1 MIKISLIG
9 DIFPGELSFTKN
21 YGIRTQ
27 FEKHNGMPWVEKI
40 RNVIGRNDL
49 IIGNLESPLIS
60 KSAAIKDT
68 FYGNPGF
75 GKFLKECGINV
86 LNVANN
92 HILEQ
97 GESGFKSTIEILSEN
112 QVGIVGHIVNGSSVI
127 LYREIRGIR
136 ISIAGFSN
144 VDLHKIQNN
153 GNFAVLNEENVLN
166 ALDIMKQ
173 NSADIRI
180 LCLHWGDEYIHFPSL
195 EQRKMAYKF
204 IDAGASIIA
213 GHHPHVIQPY
223 EKYQEGHIFYSL
235 GNFMFDFLKSKMVR
249 TGLVVHVSV
258 KEDLSIKVEY
268 DGVQLSHN
276 QLVRKIDK
284 SGFERYYSRIVTGYS
299 LFKQLTD
306 NLYEEKYRKMHN
318 YNHKMQKL
326 IMKTHILKEFLM
338 VSWRDKLCLVKNV
351 FNYYYL
357 IFKRDVR

>member
-9 DIFPGELSFTKN
+9 DIFPGELAFTRN
-21 YGIRTQ
+21 YGIRSQ
-27 FEKHNGMPWVEKI
+27 FNQHAGMPWVDKI
-40 RNVIGRNDL
+40 ITILGKNDL
-49 IIGNLESPLIS
+49 VIGNLESPLIE
-60 KSAAIKDT
+60 KEDAIKET
-68 FYGNPGF
+68 FFGEPGF
-75 GKFLKECGINV
+75 AVFLKKCGINI

-92 HILEQ
+92 HILEH
-97 GESGFKSTIEILSEN
+97 GSAGFDSTIKILSQN
-112 QVGIVGHIVNGSSVI
+112 DLDFVGNVEINKTKI
-127 LYREIRGIR
+127 LYKEIQGVKIA
-136 ISIAGFSN
+136 IAGFSN

-153 GNFAVLNEENVLN
+153 NNFAVLNEENVLDT
-166 ALDIMKQ
+166 LDIMKQ

-258 KEDLSIKVEY
+258 KEDLSIEVEY
-268 DGVQLSHN
+268 DGVQLSYN

-284 SGFERYYSRIVTGYS
+284 RGFERYYSRIVTGYS
-299 LFKQLTD
+299 MFKQLPD
-306 NLYEEKYRKMHN
+306 NLYEIKYRKMHN
-318 YNHKMQKL
+318 YNHKMQRL

-351 FNYYYL
+351 VNYYYL

>member
-9 DIFPGELSFTKN
+9 DIFPGELSFTRN

-60 KSAAIKDT
+60 KAAAIKDT
-68 FYGNPGF
+68 FYGNSGF
-75 GKFLKECGINV
+75 AKFLEECGINV

-97 GESGFKSTIEILSEN
+97 GESGFKSTLEILSDN
-112 QVGIVGHIVNGSSVI
+112 HLGIVGHIVNGSSGI

-136 ISIAGFSN
+136 IAIAGFSN

-166 ALDIMKQ
+166 ALDIMKN
-173 NSADIRI
+173 NSADVRI

-195 EQRKMAYKF
+195 DQRKMAYKF
-204 IDAGASIIA
+204 IEAGASIIA

-235 GNFMFDFLKSKMVR
+235 GNFIFDYIQSKKISI
-249 TGLVVHVSV
+249 GLHVVIEITDRIISNV
-258 KEDLSIKVEY
+258 KFFGVDLSYKDLVKKSNNEVFKSFFAKINKIYKELLLVNDFKYESIYSEKLAQNHLVE
-268 DGVQLSHN
+268 
-276 QLVRKIDK
+276 
-284 SGFERYYSRIVTGYS
+284 RIY
-299 LFKQLTD
+299 
-306 NLYEEKYRKMHN
+306 
-318 YNHKMQKL
+318 
-326 IMKTHILKEFLM
+326 MKTSLLKEFFKIDREAKYHLI
-338 VSWRDKLCLVKNV
+338 KNILTH
-351 FNYYYL
+351 YL
-357 IFKRDVR
+357 K